1 MYELWKKYQLPTHT
15 GNPPMAMDY
24 RHVMELLTTIT
35 EAQPRVAVEIGSYQ
49 GHSTVAF
56 IEAMHIL
63 PDMYLH
69 VFEPYPTPELRRVLA
84 AFPNR
89 ITLHTTPIWGSSVR
103 PDFAFIDGDH
113 GIPALADL
121 AYCLARNTPVIAMHD
136 TNGFTCGLT
145 PEGSEQAAT
154 LLREMPSRSWLEDKG
169 IRVGEFTQ
177 RGFGVSTIRD
187 L

>member
-1 MYELWKKYQLPTHT
+1 
-15 GNPPMAMDY
+15 
-24 RHVMELLTTIT
+24 
-35 EAQPRVAVEIGSYQ
+35 
-49 GHSTVAF
+49 
-56 IEAMHIL
+56 
-63 PDMYLH
+63 
-69 VFEPYPTPELRRVLA
+69 
-84 AFPNR
+84 
-89 ITLHTTPIWGSSVR
+89 
-103 PDFAFIDGDH
+103 
-113 GIPALADL
+113 
-121 AYCLARNTPVIAMHD
+121 MHD